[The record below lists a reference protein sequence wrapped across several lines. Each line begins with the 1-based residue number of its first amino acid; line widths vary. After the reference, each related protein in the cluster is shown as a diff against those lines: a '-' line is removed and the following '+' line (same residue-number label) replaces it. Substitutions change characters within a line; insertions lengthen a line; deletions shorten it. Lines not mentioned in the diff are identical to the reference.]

1 MRSVLCAITHR
12 DAKLGDAGRGLLPGK
27 PTVFLSTPSTE
38 INATFSPDGRWIA
51 NTSNEASSNDVYLR
65 PFPWPGGKWRIS
77 TEGGSFPS
85 WSATAHELLFVNQGK
100 VMAAPYAVVGDS
112 FRAEKPQI
120 WSPVGFRGLGNDYP
134 YDIHPDGKRLAII
147 AAADE
152 SGVVQDKVVF
162 FFNFGDYLKKIA
174 PVAKP

>member
-120 WSPVGFRGLGNDYP
+120 WSPTGYRALGNYP
-134 YDIHPDGKRLAII
+134 YDLHPDGKRLAIVVDT
-147 AAADE
+147 DE
-152 SGVVQDKVVF
+152 SAGVVQD
-162 FFNFGDYLKKIA
+162 NR
-174 PVAKP
+174 PR